1 MSIAEKFR
9 WDAID
14 DEQFEELVFKVLE
27 SANPQQIKWRIG
39 SGDKG
44 RDIQVQFR
52 RQGVLGDDIDET
64 YFVEVKHYK
73 KGVDPSAF
81 GSSLVWASAEQP
93 QVLLIVVS
101 SHLTRPSHECLEAW
115 KRNHPKIRVPPPWER
130 KEIENKILQS
140 SDARE
145 FAISVG
151 LLPPF
156 IQNLLPP
163 NPETFR
169 ISEDKTIWPM
179 EYRYWITEEEVEK
192 IGYVVDLLGRLQDAI
207 ISECGSHKYF
217 EDVCLAIPNWSTF
230 LRLLQPQLRLQIAI
244 RDYLFALNSDVPADR
259 MNGLGQKIQEYV
271 ELVRQVGDAAKQI
284 D

>member
-14 DEQFEELVFKVLE
+14 DEQFEELVFKVLK
-27 SANPQQIKWRIG
+27 SANPQQIEWRKG
-39 SGDKG
+39 PGDQG
-44 RDIQVQFR
+44 RDIEVHFR
-52 RQGVLGDDIDET
+52 RQDALGDDIDER
-64 YFVEVKHYK
+64 YFVEVKHYQA
-73 KGVDPSAF
+73 GVSPSAF
-81 GSSLVWASAEQP
+81 ESSLTWALAEEP

-101 SHLTRPSHECLEAW
+101 SHLTIPCRDYLKAW
-115 KRNHPKIRVPPPWER
+115 REKHPKIRVPPPWER
-130 KEIENKILQS
+130 AKIENEILKS

-145 FAISVG
+145 LAISLG

-156 IQNLLPP
+156 IENLLPP
-163 NPETFR
+163 NPDTFR

-192 IGYVVDLLGRLQDAI
+192 IGYVVELLGRLQDAI
-207 ISECGSHKYF
+207 RSECGSHKYF

-244 RDYLFALNSDVPADR
+244 RDYLSALHSDVPADR

>member
-27 SANPQQIKWRIG
+27 SANPQQIKWRKG
-39 SGDKG
+39 PGDKG
-44 RDIQVQFR
+44 RDIEVQFR
-52 RQGVLGDDIDET
+52 RQGALGDDIDER
-64 YFVEVKHYK
+64 YFVEVKHYQA
-73 KGVDPSAF
+73 GVSPSAF
-81 GSSLVWASAEQP
+81 ESSLVWASAEEP

-101 SHLTRPSHECLEAW
+101 SHLTTSCRECLEAW
-115 KRNHPKIRVPPPWER
+115 KRNHPKIRVPSPWER
-130 KEIENKILQS
+130 KEIENEILKS

-145 FAISVG
+145 FAISLG

-163 NPETFR
+163 EPETFR
-169 ISEDKTIWPM
+169 KSEDKTILPM

-192 IGYVVDLLGRLQDAI
+192 IGYVVELLGRLQDAI
-207 ISECGSHKYF
+207 IAECGPHKYF

-230 LRLLQPQLRLQIAI
+230 LTLLQPQLRLQIAI
-244 RDYLFALNSDVPADR
+244 RDYLYALDSDVPADR
-259 MNGLGQKIQEYV
+259 MNRLGQKIQEYV